1 MVGMVDPK
9 WSKELEGNL
18 IGDLKKI
25 NWYSSKSEINTMV
38 NESKEN

>member
-1 MVGMVDPK
+1 MVDPK